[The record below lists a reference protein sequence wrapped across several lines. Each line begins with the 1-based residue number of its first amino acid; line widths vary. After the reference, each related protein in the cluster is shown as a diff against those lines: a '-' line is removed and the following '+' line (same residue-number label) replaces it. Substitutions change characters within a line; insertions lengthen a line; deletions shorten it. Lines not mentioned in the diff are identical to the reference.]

1 MATYDI
7 IGSLDGASSSL
18 GRAQAGLGTVVA
30 GEFFGTSQ
38 AGATGRVSDAGVR
51 GVAEGVSYSSFPVLT
66 WTRSIVAEMAG
77 TSSGEATVYTKVI
90 FGTAEIEIQGRLTAG
105 IALDHKGMTLSD
117 VARNVYGLWGFEISN
132 LREISIG
139 RDRIVQFCNAAM
151 QLVFGN
157 AHALDYF
164 NRETIQV
171 SVSDGSGAALPDSV
185 QAIHGDAK
193 IDGRGLRRL
202 TSKAQVDEWAEI
214 YGTSSSPIAYFV
226 ETVRMSGADSIG
238 MVIFLAPAPGN
249 VVTPVDLD
257 VVKEPPRW
265 TAADLL
271 AGLAVP
277 IPHKWAETV
286 FLPLVRYWASVDGL
300 MPPTRRQEQ
309 AQQLAA
315 QYNAARGM
323 LGLARVEP
331 DSKEAV
337 TP

>member
-18 GRAQAGLGTVVA
+18 ASAQAGRGTVVA

-38 AGATGRVSDAGVR
+38 GGASGRVSDAGVR
-51 GVAEGVSYSSFPVLT
+51 GVAEGVSYADFPVLT
-66 WTRSIVAEMAG
+66 WTRAVVADLAG

-90 FGTAEIEIQGRLTAG
+90 FGTAELEILGQMTVTVSH
-105 IALDHKGMTLSD
+105 DHKGMTLSD
-117 VARNVYGLWGFEISN
+117 VARNIYGLWGFEISN
-132 LREISIG
+132 LREIDIG

-164 NRETIQV
+164 NRETLQV
-171 SVSDGSGAALPDSV
+171 TVSDGSGAALPDSV

-226 ETVRMSGADSIG
+226 ETVRMSGADSLG
-238 MVIFLAPAPGN
+238 MVVFLAPAPG
-249 VVTPVDLD
+249 TATIVDLD
-257 VVKEPPRW
+257 VVNEPPRW

-271 AGLAVP
+271 AGLTVP

-286 FLPLVRYWASVDGL
+286 FLPLVRYWAAVDGL

-323 LGLARVEP
+323 LGLAKVEP
-331 DSKEAV
+331 DPKEAV